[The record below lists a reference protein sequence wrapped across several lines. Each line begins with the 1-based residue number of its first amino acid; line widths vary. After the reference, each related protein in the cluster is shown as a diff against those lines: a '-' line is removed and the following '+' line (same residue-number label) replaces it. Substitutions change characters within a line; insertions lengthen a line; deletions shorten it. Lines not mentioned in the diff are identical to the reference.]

1 MCLLNGAFDIFEIG
15 ALSIENFTHQGGSL
29 PFCVRVVICT
39 EKPEEIIFH
48 KIKRFELTKKVPV
61 FDCYPL
67 DSHESLVV
75 VPVATPVTEF
85 RNVQLAEKNIK
96 TLVAKCFKLGEKN
109 TPNPQCL
116 KLWGKIHKIQQSLK
130 L

>member
-1 MCLLNGAFDIFEIG
+1 MCMLNGAFDIFG
-15 ALSIENFTHQGGSL
+15 ALLIEIFTHQGGSL

-61 FDCYPL
+61 FDCYSL

-85 RNVQLAEKNIK
+85 RNIQLAEKK
-96 TLVAKCFKLGEKN
+96 TLRLLRQNLLNWERKI
-109 TPNPQCL
+109 PQ
-116 KLWGKIHKIQQSLK
+116 IHNV
-130 L
+130 

>member
-1 MCLLNGAFDIFEIG
+1 MCMLNGAFDIFEIG

-85 RNVQLAEKNIK
+85 RNIQLAEKK
-96 TLVAKCFKLGEKN
+96 TLRLLRQNLLNWERKI
-109 TPNPQCL
+109 PQ
-116 KLWGKIHKIQQSLK
+116 IHNV
-130 L
+130 

>member
-1 MCLLNGAFDIFEIG
+1 MLNGAFDIFG
-15 ALSIENFTHQGGSL
+15 ALLIEIFTHQGGSL

-61 FDCYPL
+61 FDCYSL

-85 RNVQLAEKNIK
+85 RNVQLAEK
-96 TLVAKCFKLGEKN
+96 TLRLLWQNVLNWEKKI
-109 TPNPQCL
+109 PQ
-116 KLWGKIHKIQQSLK
+116 INNV
-130 L
+130 